1 MGQSGRRL
9 WYATRIV
16 FLLTF
21 IVAFEYES
29 RKLPISNGDGWEYW
43 YQAESFHRHGSPE
56 LWQADMEKVDAETSR
71 LNFKNTIHHP
81 YAYASALD
89 GRLYGLHFW
98 VYGLSAALPQ
108 EYQLL
113 TGRSHLADLVLANVC
128 WYFIALA
135 VVLFGSDAPIRERL
149 ALASCAAIGPLFWY
163 VEWTGAEVFS
173 WSLTLISVVAYRDRR
188 YGIAGFAAGLASTQ
202 NPTII
207 FMGVV
212 AALQAAFE
220 RKFRSALFALAGASI
235 ALIPFGFFQYHFGKP
250 SLIAEGPSALGNIS
264 LVRTWSLIGDF
275 NQGLLPYVP
284 VVVIGMLVGVVRMV
298 VIGNVRGLV
307 LAAGGL
313 LMAIGTEVAHNW
325 NSSCDGL
332 QRYLVWMLPV
342 AAGVAVEGIGGNWR
356 MWLLATLAAATNFAI
371 FQAYN
376 QTEALNEGYMSHT
389 PLTELVLTHCPRV
402 YWADPEVFIERQRHE
417 DGWPLSPAD
426 FPVAHIR
433 KDGTVSKMI
442 LDPAS
447 VEKVAERFEVDPEFM
462 TALRERASSES
473 GVFYSHPKHGA
484 VRERSLK

>member
-1 MGQSGRRL
+1 
-9 WYATRIV
+9 
-16 FLLTF
+16 
-21 IVAFEYES
+21 
-29 RKLPISNGDGWEYW
+29 
-43 YQAESFHRHGSPE
+43 
-56 LWQADMEKVDAETSR
+56 
-71 LNFKNTIHHP
+71 
-81 YAYASALD
+81 
-89 GRLYGLHFW
+89 
-98 VYGLSAALPQ
+98 
-108 EYQLL
+108 
-113 TGRSHLADLVLANVC
+113 
-128 WYFIALA
+128 
-135 VVLFGSDAPIRERL
+135 
-149 ALASCAAIGPLFWY
+149 
-163 VEWTGAEVFS
+163 
-173 WSLTLISVVAYRDRR
+173 
-188 YGIAGFAAGLASTQ
+188 
-202 NPTII
+202 
-207 FMGVV
+207 
-212 AALQAAFE
+212 
-220 RKFRSALFALAGASI
+220 
-235 ALIPFGFFQYHFGKP
+235 
-250 SLIAEGPSALGNIS
+250 
-264 LVRTWSLIGDF
+264 
-275 NQGLLPYVP
+275 
-284 VVVIGMLVGVVRMV
+284 
-298 VIGNVRGLV
+298 
-307 LAAGGL
+307 
-313 LMAIGTEVAHNW
+313 MAIGTEVAHNW